1 MLKLKVQKQIILDSP
16 SLPWYAE
23 TNISKKGGGRYAP
36 YVSFWHSGEDYA
48 MMTEDEFEDNLQNT
62 EMTIGGM

>member
-23 TNISKKGGGRYAP
+23 TNISKKGGGRYALHHNRG
-36 YVSFWHSGEDYA
+36 YNIMVKY
-48 MMTEDEFEDNLQNT
+48 
-62 EMTIGGM
+62 